1 MKYWHWLCCLLTLS
15 LMAFCPCFQ
24 PRLQVFSTPKRSAS
38 SVCTTGQIITGS
50 SEVNYLPQG
59 YWGNAP
65 DRGMVEIGGQA
76 GNPWGEKKPSLHS
89 DASKRMWF
97 GITFKEDILSLGS
110 DQALPLGLSLDF
122 DDSQGHHFL
131 TVQKETTHFSD
142 LFTLRP
148 PQDYYACSLSLNDL
162 LPLANFFAKS
172 FDKGLTFHF
181 VGITLAFT
189 TDFRLNDLQLR
200 YGFDPATITNVVLSD
215 NLADFSAASVSYP
228 GESCQGGIGFSAG
241 TAEPIALTSQYGYLL
256 SKDFFQRTLLADSRF
271 LKDTQLEF
279 EDPQGYFLKGRTAEL
294 LSTFPVKMAAV
305 DQAGKIVEWSFI
317 ITIVD
322 TEAPVVHLTQDNG
335 AIIKTDYHGIEDP
348 EAFIASHFAVWDNA
362 DSHPSLSL
370 CLTDGSELP
379 LKTIGWYH
387 CFLIAKDSSAQETRL
402 PFLLILNDD
411 TPPVITSKA
420 SDITLSPNS
429 QMGQAEILDNF
440 TAYDEIDGALSLKVT
455 QNQYQ
460 EQWSTPG
467 DYLFSVEA
475 MDQSYNVATASL
487 TLHVRDQTGASW
499 YSNKTMFT
507 FTQGEIPSLSQIS
520 ESLINEGILPDIV
533 YTSFE
538 QMSGDSLDNT
548 LTVGLHSIRL
558 RFHGGDGTD
567 YDIDLTVKV
576 LSPQETSVTETS
588 DSTSKKRSF
597 WQAIC
602 DFFASLWEW
611 IRNLFTHK
619 KS

>member
-181 VGITLAFT
+181 VG
-189 TDFRLNDLQLR
+189 R
-200 YGFDPATITNVVLSD
+200 S
-215 NLADFSAASVSYP
+215 
-228 GESCQGGIGFSAG
+228 
-241 TAEPIALTSQYGYLL
+241 LL
-256 SKDFFQRTLLADSRF
+256 LKDFFQRTLLADSRF

-279 EDPQGYFLKGRTAEL
+279 EDSQGYFVKGRTAEL

-305 DQAGKIVEWSFI
+305 DQAERLWNGCLSSPLSIPRHRGPS
-317 ITIVD
+317 D
-322 TEAPVVHLTQDNG
+322 TDNG
-335 AIIKTDYHGIEDP
+335 AIIKTDYHRIEDP

-602 DFFASLWEW
+602 DFFASIWEW